1 MRRTLTGKCDLYL
14 QCKAA
19 VSISYSL
26 ESING
31 KLRFCDGLV
40 IVLISLLLFQFGT
53 DVENVVNLVSLP
65 QYFDLEEY
73 GQRRLGKVCE
83 YFNAVFVSFLLAS
96 IHCLS
101 ADDCV
106 NCWCL
111 KSLYGVLTQLL
122 YSREIGNTMGRIP
135 PYTVRQ
141 AIANRS
147 YPSEGN
153 AAVGN

>member
-1 MRRTLTGKCDLYL
+1 MRRTLPTGKCDLYL
-14 QCKAA
+14 KRKAA
-19 VSISYSL
+19 VSVSSSL

-40 IVLISLLLFQFGT
+40 IILISLLLFQFGT
-53 DVENVVNLVSLP
+53 DIENVVNLVSLP

-83 YFNAVFVSFLLAS
+83 YFNAVFVSFLLTS
-96 IHCLS
+96 IHCSS
-101 ADDCV
+101 ADDCG

-122 YSREIGNTMGRIP
+122 
-135 PYTVRQ
+135 
-141 AIANRS
+141 
-147 YPSEGN
+147 
-153 AAVGN
+153 